1 MSDEIVTRPRRS
13 ARTDPGADGE
23 DATGEI
29 RKLTSLVEI
38 SQALSGNLKL
48 AESLPAVLDTLERHH
63 SVVRAWVTLAD
74 DESGEQYV
82 TAATGGV
89 PPRDRARAGEGMVAR
104 VIESGRAVVVPQI

>member
-1 MSDEIVTRPRRS
+1 MNPGQPPIACTIPSEHLECPTKLSPARRRS
-13 ARTDPGADGE
+13 GRVDPGADGE

-38 SQALSGNLKL
+38 SQALSGSPKL

-89 PPRDRARAGEGMVAR
+89 SAAGPGP
-104 VIESGRAVVVPQI
+104 GG